1 MCFYF
6 PSLTKQQKKYLNL
19 VIKLA
24 IVGLASWFIFSKV
37 NNQKS
42 LREFQHLLAGVPEL
56 RVRLTIAVVVL
67 MMLMNWAIEVI
78 KWKFLSRRIEKI
90 SWWKAI
96 KSVFCGLTWAIF
108 TPNRIGEYG
117 GRVLL
122 LKAENRASGAVA
134 MGVGLFA
141 QLVLTS
147 VFGALSIAWFVSTY
161 LPTPSAVKFGVS
173 LIGSIYAI
181 AFLVLYFNVH
191 WIDAIVGRFRFLAK
205 IKPFFSVLEDF
216 TLRELWY
223 VLLLSL
229 ARFVI
234 FTSQYI
240 LLMLVFLPNMPFLA
254 MVLMIFILFFIQSAV
269 PSLDIFDFSVRS
281 FVASNLYS
289 YITTQEIAVMAIVSC
304 IWFVNLIMP
313 AIVGS
318 VFVLNV
324 NYVNSNKS

>member
-1 MCFYF
+1 M
-6 PSLTKQQKKYLNL
+6 TKQQKKYLNL
-19 VIKLA
+19 TIKLA
-24 IVGLASWFIFSKV
+24 IVGLAFWFIYSKV

-42 LREFQHLLAGVPEL
+42 LREFQSLLDGTSTFV
-56 RVRLTIAVVVL
+56 VRLTIAVVVL
-67 MMLMNWAIEVI
+67 MMLLNWFLEVV
-78 KWKFLSRRIEKI
+78 KWKYLSRRIEKI

-122 LKAENRASGAVA
+122 LKAENRPSGAVA

-147 VFGALSIAWFVSTY
+147 VFGALSISWFVSTY
-161 LPTPSAVKFGVS
+161 LPTPSVVKFGIW
-173 LIGSIYAI
+173 LLGAIYAMT
-181 AFLVLYFNVH
+181 FLVLYFNVH
-191 WIDAIVGRFRFLAK
+191 WIDGIVGRFKFLKK

-216 TLRELWY
+216 TLRELWH

-240 LLMLVFLPNMPFLA
+240 VLMLVFLPDMPFVA

-269 PSLDIFDFSVRS
+269 PSLDLFDFSVRS

-304 IWFVNLIMP
+304 IWFVNLILP

-318 VFVLNV
+318 IFVLNV